1 MTKPTVYLA
10 GPIVGC
16 TDSEANDWRVYVAEK
31 IAKAGVRG
39 VSPLRCEP
47 ITGEIYPASGPDP
60 KFGTARA
67 IGSKNVYD
75 VRNTDMTLAYIP
87 TPPEGGRHSWGTMCE
102 LAGAHF
108 INKQTILVS
117 DDPIVLAHPVLDG
130 MSGWVLNTLDEAI
143 EVICGVL
150 GGYTEE
156 GKNV

>member
-1 MTKPTVYLA
+1 MSKPTVYLA

-16 TDSEANDWRVYVAEK
+16 TDKEANDWRRYVADRV
-31 IAKAGVRG
+31 AVAGVRA

-47 ITGEIYPASGPDP
+47 IRGEHYDMGNNDP

-67 IGSKNVYD
+67 IGAKNIYD

-87 TPPEGGRHSWGTMCE
+87 APPEGGRHSWGTMCE

-117 DDPIVLAHPVLDG
+117 DDPIVLSHPVLDG
-130 MSGWVLNTLDEAI
+130 MAGWVLNTLDEAI
-143 EVICGVL
+143 EVISGVL